1 MPSGEGANDQEP
13 QRLSM
18 NSREANLQAQL
29 EERIR
34 FEALLAD
41 LSARFVGLPAGALD
55 REIEEAQRRI
65 CETLGLDRST
75 LGQPDQAGEPQF
87 THSWTAP
94 GCPPAPQSTPR
105 KLVPWATHQILS
117 GQTVQFS
124 SVDELPAEAVVD
136 KATFCRAGTKSM
148 VCFPLMV
155 GGNAVG
161 VIAFGT
167 IKAER
172 QWPDELV
179 SRLRLIAEVFAN
191 ALARRASEEDL
202 HEALADLQA
211 MKERVEAENVSLRQ
225 DLQLLHGHPEI
236 LGRSPTL
243 QKVLAQAEK
252 VAATNTSVLLL
263 GETGTGKELVAAAIH
278 DLSPRRDRPMVRV
291 NCAAI
296 PSNLIESELF
306 GREKGAYT
314 GALSR
319 QIGRFESA
327 HGSTIFL
334 DEIGELPHEVQVKL
348 LRVLQDKH
356 IERLGNPTPIP
367 VDVRIISATNCDL
380 AKAVSTGKFREDL
393 YYRLNVFPIRLPP
406 LRERPED
413 IPILVSAFLAQF
425 SAATGHNITSIPKP
439 TLDALQRYH
448 WPGNVRELRNVI
460 ERAVILSRG
469 PMLTVELPGLHQPV
483 GRPSL
488 LMKDVE
494 RDHLR
499 RVLEQTGWRLKGKG
513 GAAEILGLKRTTLQS
528 RMAKLGL
535 RRPKP

>member
-1 MPSGEGANDQEP
+1 MEKNGGFASV
-13 QRLSM
+13 RS
-18 NSREANLQAQL
+18 
-29 EERIR
+29 
-34 FEALLAD
+34 
-41 LSARFVGLPAGALD
+41 LSARLD
-55 REIEEAQRRI
+55 LAN
-65 CETLGLDRST
+65 CDAFL
-75 LGQPDQAGEPQF
+75 
-87 THSWTAP
+87 
-94 GCPPAPQSTPR
+94 
-105 KLVPWATHQILS
+105 K
-117 GQTVQFS
+117 TV
-124 SVDELPAEAVVD
+124 
-136 KATFCRAGTKSM
+136 
-148 VCFPLMV
+148 
-155 GGNAVG
+155 
-161 VIAFGT
+161 
-167 IKAER
+167 
-172 QWPDELV
+172 
-179 SRLRLIAEVFAN
+179 
-191 ALARRASEEDL
+191 
-202 HEALADLQA
+202 EAL
-211 MKERVEAENVSLRQ
+211 KERVEAENVSLRQ
-225 DLQLLHGHPEI
+225 DLQLLEGHPEI

-252 VAATNTSVLLL
+252 VAPTDASVLVL
-263 GETGTGKELVAAAIH
+263 GETGTGKELIAAAIH

-314 GALSR
+314 GALSK

-334 DEIGELPHEVQVKL
+334 DEIGELPPEVQVKL
-348 LRVLQDKH
+348 LRVLQEKQ
-356 IERLGNPTPIP
+356 IERLGNPTPIS

-380 AKAVSTGKFREDL
+380 AKAVRTGKLREDL

-413 IPILVSAFLAQF
+413 IPMLVSAFVEQF
-425 SAATGHNITSIPKP
+425 GAATGHSITSIPKS
-439 TLDALQRYH
+439 TLDALQHYH

-469 PMLTVELPGLHQPV
+469 PKLAVELPSLQQPV

-494 RDHLR
+494 RDHLL

-528 RMAKLGL
+528 RMTRLGL